1 VNITFLGTSSGVPS
15 LTRNVSSI
23 ALKLSQSSE
32 VWLFDC
38 GEGTQHQIMKS
49 NIKSSQIKKI
59 FITHMHG
66 DHIYGLPGLLA
77 TLGLSGNINNSIE
90 IYGPSELRGFINSAL
105 SSSFCKLSFPL
116 HFVEVENFASD
127 NKVLFENN
135 KIKVNCACLKHK
147 IPAYGYRVSEK
158 DKPGVFDIKKAEDSN
173 IPPGPVYSEL
183 QAGKTV
189 KLKDGRSFNGQDFC
203 GPLRKGESFV
213 YCTDTVF
220 SESAV
225 NLSKNADLLVHESTF
240 SKEDEKMAY
249 EKLHSTTIMAA
260 KTALLAEAKKLIITH
275 LSPRY
280 TQRSLI
286 KPSDLLLEAKKIFP
300 NTHLAKDFLTAE
312 IK

>member
-1 VNITFLGTSSGVPS
+1 MNVTFLGTSSGVPT
-15 LTRNVSSI
+15 LTRNVSSL
-23 ALKLSQSSE
+23 ALKLSQTAE

-38 GEGTQHQIMKS
+38 GEGTQHQLMKS

-77 TLGLSGNINNSIE
+77 TLGLSGNSNGIE
-90 IYGPSELRGFINSAL
+90 LYGPSELKFFVLSAL
-105 SSSFCKLSFPL
+105 KSSYCKLSFPL
-116 HFVEVENFASD
+116 RFKEVEDKASF
-127 NKVLFENN
+127 NKILFEND
-135 KIKVNCACLKHK
+135 KLKVHCACLKHRL
-147 IPAYGYRVSEK
+147 PAYGYRVSEK
-158 DKPGVFDIKKAEDSN
+158 DKPGIFDIKKATDLN
-173 IPPGPVYSEL
+173 IPPGPIYSEL

-189 KLKDGRSFNGQDFC
+189 KLKDGRSFNGQEFC
-203 GPLRKGESFV
+203 GPPRKGESFV

-220 SESAV
+220 SESAI

-260 KTALLAEAKKLIITH
+260 KTALLANAKKLIITH
-275 LSPRY
+275 ISPRY
-280 TQRSLI
+280 TQKSLI
-286 KPSDLLLEAKKIFP
+286 KPSTLLLEAQKIFP
-300 NTHLAKDFLTAE
+300 NTYLAKDFLTAK

>member
-1 VNITFLGTSSGVPS
+1 MNITFLGTSSGVPS
-15 LTRNVSSI
+15 LTRNVSSL

-77 TLGLSGNINNSIE
+77 TLGLSGNSEGIQ
-90 IYGPSELRGFINSAL
+90 IYGPSGLRSFINSAL
-105 SSSFCKLSFPL
+105 KSSFCKLSFPL
-116 HFVEVENFASD
+116 HFVEVENFASE
-127 NKVLFENN
+127 NKILFENN

-158 DKPGVFDIKKAEDSN
+158 DKPGIFDIKKAESLK
-173 IPPGPVYSEL
+173 IAPGPIYSEL
-183 QAGKTV
+183 QQGKKV
-189 KLKDGRSFNGQDFC
+189 LLSDGRKFDGKEFC
-203 GPLRKGESFV
+203 GPPRKGESFV
-213 YCTDTVF
+213 YCTDTFF

-225 NLSKNADLLVHESTF
+225 TLSKNADLLVHESTF
-240 SKEDEKMAY
+240 SEEDESMAY

-260 KTALLAEAKKLIITH
+260 KTALLSNTKKLIITH
-275 LSPRY
+275 FSPRY
-280 TQRSLI
+280 TSKNSI
-286 KPSDLLLEAKKIFP
+286 TPSDLLKEAQKVFP
-300 NTHLAKDFLTAE
+300 NTQLAKDFLTAE

>member
-1 VNITFLGTSSGVPS
+1 MNITFLGTSSGVPT
-15 LTRNVSSI
+15 LTRNVSSL

-38 GEGTQHQIMKS
+38 GEGTQHQIIKS

-66 DHIYGLPGLLA
+66 DHVYGLPGLLA
-77 TLGLSGNINNSIE
+77 TLGLSGNSNGIE

-105 SSSFCKLSFPL
+105 NTTYCKLSFPL
-116 HFVEVENFASD
+116 HFVEVENFASQ
-127 NKVLFENN
+127 NKTLFEDN
-135 KIKVNCACLKHK
+135 KIKVNCACLKHR

-158 DKPGVFDIKKAEDSN
+158 DKPGIFDVKKAEAMK
-173 IPPGPVYSEL
+173 IAPGPIYSEL
-183 QAGKTV
+183 QQGKKV
-189 KLKDGRSFNGQDFC
+189 QLADGRSFEGKEFC
-203 GPLRKGESFV
+203 GPPRKGESFV

-220 SESAV
+220 SEAAV
-225 NLSKNADLLVHESTF
+225 SLSKNADLLVHESTF
-240 SKEDEKMAY
+240 SQEDESMAY

-260 KTALLAEAKKLIITH
+260 KTASLSNSKKLIITH
-275 LSPRY
+275 FSPRY
-280 TQRSLI
+280 TNKNAITS
-286 KPSDLLLEAKKIFP
+286 SDLLKEAQKVFP